1 MRKIQTTKNGK
12 IKSNRQN
19 YFNIL
24 INDLP
29 LTGGLFI
36 DITVDEP
43 AKMVNKKVAPFTEKD
58 VNIFKTYFSESY
70 KLHNAEH
77 LQDALES
84 VMAINTVTKYERTV
98 YKRVAV
104 WFDYVAQLDWD
115 VLLDKVVIRDII
127 EGPSKRVINGLYNA
141 MLIQASNVGIAK
153 EFKSTWSKVVKE
165 IAKENDKLQKKLD
178 REKAIILAPVD
189 FPADDELPF

>member
-1 MRKIQTTKNGK
+1 MRKLELTKNGK
-12 IKSNRQN
+12 LRSKLQN

-24 INDLP
+24 INDFP
-29 LTGGLFI
+29 LTCGLFI
-36 DITVDEP
+36 DITTDEP
-43 AKMVNKKVAPFTEKD
+43 AKIINKKAAPFTEKD
-58 VNIFKTYFSESY
+58 VNIFKTYLAEAY

-77 LQDALES
+77 LQNALES
-84 VMAINTVTKYERTV
+84 VMAINTVTRFERTV
-98 YKRVAV
+98 YKRIAV
-104 WFDYVAQLDWD
+104 WFDHVDQLDCD

-153 EFKSTWSKVVKE
+153 EFKATWNKVV
-165 IAKENDKLQKKLD
+165 KENDKLQKQLD
-178 REKAIILAPVD
+178 KEKARILAPVD

>member
-36 DITVDEP
+36 DITTDEP
-43 AKMVNKKVAPFTEKD
+43 VKKMSNKVTSFTEKD
-58 VNIFKTYFSESY
+58 MNIFRTYFAESFELY
-70 KLHNAEH
+70 NIKHI
-77 LQDALES
+77 QDALET
-84 VMAINTVTKYERTV
+84 VMAINTVTKYERIV
-98 YKRVAV
+98 YKQIAV
-104 WFDYVAQLDWD
+104 WFDYVDQLDWD
-115 VLLDKVVIRDII
+115 VILDKKIIRDIL
-127 EGPSKRVINGLYNA
+127 EGPSQRVINGLYNA
-141 MLIQASNVGIAK
+141 LLIQAKNVGIAA
-153 EFKSTWSKVVKE
+153 EFKSTWNKVV
-165 IAKENDKLQKKLD
+165 KENDKLQKQLD
-178 REKAIILAPVD
+178 KEKARIQVVED

>member
-1 MRKIQTTKNGK
+1 MRKLDTTKNGK
-12 IKSNRQN
+12 LRSNRKN

-24 INDLP
+24 INDFP
-29 LTGGLFI
+29 LTCGLFI

-43 AKMVNKKVAPFTEKD
+43 AKIINKKAAPFTEKD
-58 VNIFKTYFSESY
+58 VNIFKTYLAEAY

-77 LQDALES
+77 LQNALES
-84 VMAINTVTKYERTV
+84 VMAINTVTRFERTV
-98 YKRVAV
+98 YKRIAA
-104 WFDYVAQLDWD
+104 WFDYVDQLDWD
-115 VLLDKVVIRDII
+115 VLLDKAVIRDII

-141 MLIQASNVGIAK
+141 MLIQANNVGIAK

-165 IAKENDKLQKKLD
+165 NDKLQKQLD
-178 REKAIILAPVD
+178 KEKARILAPVD

>member
-12 IKSNRQN
+12 IRSNLQN

-43 AKMVNKKVAPFTEKD
+43 AKMINKKVTPFTIKD
-58 VNIFKTYFSESY
+58 VNIFRMYFAESFELY
-70 KLHNAEH
+70 NIKHI
-77 LQDALES
+77 QDAIES
-84 VMAINTVTKYERTV
+84 VMAINTVTRFERTV
-98 YKRVAV
+98 YKRIAV
-104 WFDYVAQLDWD
+104 WFDYVDQLDLD
-115 VLLDKVVIRDII
+115 VLLDKLVIRDII
-127 EGPSKRVINGLYNA
+127 EGPSQRVINGLYNA
-141 MLIQASNVGIAK
+141 MLIQANNVGIAK

>member
-12 IKSNRQN
+12 IRSNRQN

-43 AKMVNKKVAPFTEKD
+43 AKMINKKVTPFTIKD
-58 VNIFKTYFSESY
+58 VNIFRMYFAESFELY
-70 KLHNAEH
+70 DIKHI
-77 LQDALES
+77 QDAIES
-84 VMAINTVTKYERTV
+84 VMAINTVTRYERAV
-98 YKRVAV
+98 YKRIAV
-104 WFDYVAQLDWD
+104 WFDFVDQLDCD
-115 VLLDKVVIRDII
+115 VLLDKLVIRDII
-127 EGPSKRVINGLYNA
+127 EGPSQRVINGLYNA
-141 MLIQASNVGIAK
+141 MLIQANNVGIAK

>member
-12 IKSNRQN
+12 IRSNRQN

-43 AKMVNKKVAPFTEKD
+43 AKMINKKVTPFTIKD
-58 VNIFKTYFSESY
+58 VNIFRMYFAESFELY
-70 KLHNAEH
+70 DIKHI
-77 LQDALES
+77 QDAIES
-84 VMAINTVTKYERTV
+84 VMAINTVTRYERAV
-98 YKRVAV
+98 YKRIAV
-104 WFDYVAQLDWD
+104 WFDFVDQLDCD
-115 VLLDKVVIRDII
+115 VLLDKLVIRDII
-127 EGPSKRVINGLYNA
+127 EGPSQRVINGLYNA
-141 MLIQASNVGIAK
+141 MLIQANNVGIAK
-153 EFKSTWSKVVKE
+153 EFKSTWDKIV
-165 IAKENDKLQKKLD
+165 KENDKLQKMLD
-178 REKAIILAPVD
+178 REKARIQAVED

>member
-1 MRKIQTTKNGK
+1 MRKLELTKNGK
-12 IKSNRQN
+12 LRNKLQN

-24 INDLP
+24 INDFP
-29 LTGGLFI
+29 LTCGLFI

-43 AKMVNKKVAPFTEKD
+43 AKIINKKAAPFTEKD
-58 VNIFKTYFSESY
+58 VNIFKTYLAEAY

-77 LQDALES
+77 LQNALES
-84 VMAINTVTKYERTV
+84 VMAINTVTRFERTV
-98 YKRVAV
+98 YKRIAV
-104 WFDYVAQLDWD
+104 WFDHVDQLDWD
-115 VLLDKVVIRDII
+115 VLLDKAVIRDII

-141 MLIQASNVGIAK
+141 LLIQANNVGIAK
-153 EFKSTWSKVVKE
+153 EFKATWNKVVKE
-165 IAKENDKLQKKLD
+165 IVKENDKLQKKLD

>member
-1 MRKIQTTKNGK
+1 MRKIELTKKGRIRN
-12 IKSNRQN
+12 NRKN
-19 YFNIL
+19 YFNLL

-36 DITVDEP
+36 DIATDEP
-43 AKMVNKKVAPFTEKD
+43 AKMINKKVSPFTASD
-58 VNIFKTYFSESY
+58 INIFRMYFAESY
-70 KLHNAEH
+70 ELYNIERIGE
-77 LQDALES
+77 ALES
-84 VMAINTVTKYERTV
+84 VMAINTVTRYERAV
-98 YKRVAV
+98 YKRIAV
-104 WFDYVAQLDWD
+104 WFDYVDQLDWD
-115 VLLDKVVIRDII
+115 VLLDKAVIRDII

-165 IAKENDKLQKKLD
+165 NDKLQKQLD
-178 REKAIILAPVD
+178 KEKARILAPVD

>member
-36 DITVDEP
+36 DITTDEP
-43 AKMVNKKVAPFTEKD
+43 VKMINKKVAPFTVKD
-58 VNIFKTYFSESY
+58 VNIFRTYFAESFELY
-70 KLHNAEH
+70 NIKHI
-77 LQDALES
+77 QDALET

-98 YKRVAV
+98 YKRVAA
-104 WFDYVAQLDWD
+104 WFDYVDQLDWD
-115 VLLDKVVIRDII
+115 VLLDKAVIRDII
-127 EGPSKRVINGLYNA
+127 EGPSQRVINGLYNA
-141 MLIQASNVGIAK
+141 LLIQAKNVGIAA
-153 EFKSTWSKVVKE
+153 EFKSTWNKVV
-165 IAKENDKLQKKLD
+165 KENDKLQKKLD
-178 REKAIILAPVD
+178 REKARIQTPVD

>member
-1 MRKIQTTKNGK
+1 MRKLDTTKNGK
-12 IKSNRQN
+12 IRSNRKN
-19 YFNIL
+19 YFNLL

-43 AKMVNKKVAPFTEKD
+43 AKMINNKVAPFTVKD
-58 VNIFKTYFSESY
+58 VNIFRMYFAESY
-70 KLHNAEH
+70 KLNNVKLLEE
-77 LQDALES
+77 ALES
-84 VMAINTVTKYERTV
+84 VMAINTVTKYERKT

-104 WFDYVAQLDWD
+104 WFDYIDQLDWD
-115 VLLDKVVIRDII
+115 VLLDKAVIREII

-141 MLIQASNVGIAK
+141 LLIQANNVGIAA
-153 EFKSTWSKVVKE
+153 EFKSTWNKVV
-165 IAKENDKLQKKLD
+165 KENDKLQKKLD
-178 REKAIILAPVD
+178 REKTRVLAPID

>member
-1 MRKIQTTKNGK
+1 MRKLDTTKNGK
-12 IKSNRQN
+12 IRSNRKN
-19 YFNIL
+19 YFNLL

-36 DITVDEP
+36 DITTDEP
-43 AKMVNKKVAPFTEKD
+43 AKMINSKVSPFTE
-58 VNIFKTYFSESY
+58 NNMSIFRTYFAESY
-70 KLHNAEH
+70 KLYNVKLLEEAI
-77 LQDALES
+77 ES
-84 VMAINTVTKYERTV
+84 VMAINTVTRYERAV
-98 YKRVAV
+98 YKRIAV
-104 WFDYVAQLDWD
+104 WFDYVDQLDWD

-165 IAKENDKLQKKLD
+165 NDKLQKQLD
-178 REKAIILAPVD
+178 KEKARILAPVD

>member
-29 LTGGLFI
+29 LTSGLFI
-36 DITVDEP
+36 DITIDEP
-43 AKMVNKKVAPFTEKD
+43 VMMINNKVAPFTQSD
-58 VNIFKTYFSESY
+58 TSAFRIYFAESY
-70 KLHNAEH
+70 KLNNVKLLEE
-77 LQDALES
+77 ALES
-84 VMAINTVTKYERTV
+84 VMAINTVTKYERKT

-104 WFDYVAQLDWD
+104 WFDYVDQLDWD
-115 VLLDKVVIRDII
+115 VLLDKVVIREII

-153 EFKSTWSKVVKE
+153 EFKTTWSKVVKE
-165 IAKENDKLQKKLD
+165 NDRENDRLQKKLD
-178 REKAIILAPVD
+178 KEKAIILAPVD

>member
-1 MRKIQTTKNGK
+1 MRKLDTTKNGK
-12 IKSNRQN
+12 IRSNRKN
-19 YFNIL
+19 YFNLL

-43 AKMVNKKVAPFTEKD
+43 AKMINNKVAPFTVKD
-58 VNIFKTYFSESY
+58 VNIFRMYFAESY
-70 KLHNAEH
+70 KLNNVKLLEE
-77 LQDALES
+77 ALES
-84 VMAINTVTKYERTV
+84 VMAINTVTKYERKT

-104 WFDYVAQLDWD
+104 WFDYIDQLDWD
-115 VLLDKVVIRDII
+115 VLLDKAVIREII

-141 MLIQASNVGIAK
+141 LLIQAKNLGIAK
-153 EFKSTWSKVVKE
+153 EFKSTWNKVV
-165 IAKENDKLQKKLD
+165 KENDKLQKKLD
-178 REKAIILAPVD
+178 REKAIILAPID

>member
-1 MRKIQTTKNGK
+1 MRKLDTTKNGK
-12 IKSNRQN
+12 IRSNLKN
-19 YFNIL
+19 YFNLL

-29 LTGGLFI
+29 LTCGLFI
-36 DITVDEP
+36 DITTDEP
-43 AKMVNKKVAPFTEKD
+43 AKIINKKEAPFTEKD
-58 VNIFKTYFSESY
+58 VNIFKTYLAEAY

-77 LQDALES
+77 LQNALES
-84 VMAINTVTKYERTV
+84 VMAINTVTRFERTV
-98 YKRVAV
+98 YKRIAA
-104 WFDYVAQLDWD
+104 WFDYVDQLDWD

-153 EFKSTWSKVVKE
+153 EFKSTWSKVVR
-165 IAKENDKLQKKLD
+165 ENDKLQKQLD
-178 REKAIILAPVD
+178 KEKARIQAPVD

>member
-1 MRKIQTTKNGK
+1 MRKIELTKKGK
-12 IKSNRQN
+12 IRDNRKN
-19 YFNIL
+19 YFNLL

-36 DITVDEP
+36 DITTDEQV
-43 AKMVNKKVAPFTEKD
+43 KMINKKVSPFTK
-58 VNIFKTYFSESY
+58 NNLSIFRTYFAESY
-70 KLHNAEH
+70 ELYNIERIEEAI
-77 LQDALES
+77 ES
-84 VMAINTVTKYERTV
+84 VMAINTVTRYERAV
-98 YKRVAV
+98 YKRIAV
-104 WFDYVAQLDWD
+104 WFDYVDQLDWD

>member
-12 IKSNRQN
+12 IRSNRQN

-36 DITVDEP
+36 DITTDEP
-43 AKMVNKKVAPFTEKD
+43 VKKMSNKVTAFTEKD
-58 VNIFKTYFSESY
+58 MNIFRTYFAESFELY
-70 KLHNAEH
+70 NIKHI
-77 LQDALES
+77 QDALET

-98 YKRVAV
+98 YKRVAA
-104 WFDYVAQLDWD
+104 WFDYVDQLDWD
-115 VLLDKVVIRDII
+115 VLLDKTVIRDII
-127 EGPSKRVINGLYNA
+127 EGPSQRVINGLYNA
-141 MLIQASNVGIAK
+141 LLIQAKNVGIAA
-153 EFKSTWSKVVKE
+153 EFKSTWNKVV
-165 IAKENDKLQKKLD
+165 KENDKLQKQLD
-178 REKAIILAPVD
+178 KEKARIQVVED